1 MESSN
6 LKCEFSCALLTRLP
20 GPSAA
25 QWGDNGN
32 KEENAGDVVS
42 IPLGAAADTFEWSL
56 LWDGKESWMAD

>member
-1 MESSN
+1 M
-6 LKCEFSCALLTRLP
+6 LLTRLP